1 MREKPRLSTQTILL
15 SPEVSVFAVSGLSA
29 RVGLFVEVCCGFA
42 SGQAVLIIQNNN
54 LIIYFIYL
62 VDIISCCYLSFWIYL
77 LIFCLAN
84 RK

>member
-1 MREKPRLSTQTILL
+1 MREKLRLSTQTILL

-29 RVGLFVEVCCGFA
+29 RVGLFVEVCCRLA

-62 VDIISCCYLSFWIYL
+62 VNIISCCYLSPWVNL
-77 LIFCLAN
+77 LIFCLASG
-84 RK
+84 K